1 MNEYHWADAAK
12 DAHEAAAEAFAYG
25 IANDEPTDEGACHD
39 AAHEWADGC
48 AWAVYTAAS
57 RGLWM
62 DSGYVRD
69 MEDEAEGMYE
79 HRPRIDT
86 LIARCVYLALTKQ
99 YAEGWETARL
109 THDESEAAE

>member
-1 MNEYHWADAAK
+1 MDEYKWEAATK
-12 DAHEAAAEAFAYG
+12 DAHEAAAEAFAYC
-25 IANDEPTDEGACHD
+25 ISNDEPTDFGARHD

-48 AWAVYTAAS
+48 AWVIYTDAS

-69 MEDEAEGMYE
+69 MEDTAEEQCE
-79 HRPRIDT
+79 HRPGIDT
-86 LIARCVYLALTKQ
+86 LITRCVYLALAKRFE
-99 YAEGWETARL
+99 EGWESARL

>member
-1 MNEYHWADAAK
+1 MNENQWADAIK
-12 DAHEAAAEAFAYG
+12 DAHEAAAEAFAYC
-25 IANDEPTDEGACHD
+25 IANDEPTDEGARHD

-48 AWAVYTAAS
+48 TWVIYTAAS

-69 MEDEAEGMYE
+69 MEDEAEELCE
-79 HRPRIDT
+79 HRPGIDA
-86 LIARCVYLALTKQ
+86 LIARCVYLALTKR

-109 THDESEAAE
+109 AHDESEAAE